1 MDWQI
6 NAEKKLAQGKENK
19 SDEEFTK
26 KNSRKKGPV
35 IRRLSRPVSFVDC
48 SCKYLLLVGGLDL
61 DIEVLAWSTLVLCI
75 ISYHI

>member
-26 KNSRKKGPV
+26 KNSKKKGPV
-35 IRRLSRPVSFVDC
+35 IRRLSRPVSFIDC
-48 SCKYLLLVGGLDL
+48 SYKYLFIVGGLDL
-61 DIEVLAWSTLVLCI
+61 DIEVLAWLTLVLCI
-75 ISYHI
+75 ISDHI